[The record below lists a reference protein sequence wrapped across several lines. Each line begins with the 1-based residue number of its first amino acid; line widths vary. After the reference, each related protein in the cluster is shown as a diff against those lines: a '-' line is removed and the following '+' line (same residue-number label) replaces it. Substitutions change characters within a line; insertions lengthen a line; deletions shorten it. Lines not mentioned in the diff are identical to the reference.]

1 VEGAVT
7 PSEIAIWWAASI
19 ILIGIGILSA
29 LRSGRRQTYLASLAI
44 SGAGTLGMLY
54 SFAS

>member
-1 VEGAVT
+1 MT